1 MNKVSKYAIKI
12 VGWLIIIGATLA
24 FLYHLWIFL
33 DSTIHTIRIGSN
45 SGTGLGQVFGI
56 VGIFI
61 FGGLIALG
69 YAIIRRKI

>member
-1 MNKVSKYAIKI
+1 MNKVSKYGTKT

-33 DSTIHTIRIGSN
+33 DSTIYAIKVGPN

-56 VGIFI
+56 VGVFV
-61 FGGLIALG
+61 FGGLIVLG
-69 YAIIRRKI
+69 YIIIRRKI